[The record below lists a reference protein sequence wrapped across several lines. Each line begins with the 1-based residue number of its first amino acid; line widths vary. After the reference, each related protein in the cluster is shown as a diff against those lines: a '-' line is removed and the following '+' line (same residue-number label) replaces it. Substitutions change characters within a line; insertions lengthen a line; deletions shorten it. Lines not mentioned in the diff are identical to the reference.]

1 MKTLIFLLVKRAG
14 LSVLP
19 SVRTKLAKFIGP
31 MNLVAEDDEDE
42 IPMNALLVELQLSQ
56 QNKKDIINLVAEESD
71 SEIDTIF
78 LEYKEEDMESEEES
92 EEYTLLIKPKFL

>member
-31 MNLVAEDDEDE
+31 MNLACEDDEDE
-42 IPMNALLVELQLSQ
+42 LPMNALLVNLQLSQ
-56 QNKKDIINLVAEESD
+56 QNKRDIVNLVGEKSD
-71 SEIDTIF
+71 GEIETVF
-78 LEYKEEDMESEEES
+78 LEFDEEEMDSEES
-92 EEYTLLIKPKFL
+92 EEHTLLIKPKVL